1 MRTDVPNG
9 SAPCVGPRD
18 APKSSLDTASS
29 SSVLLPKSDGS
40 ADGDVSSRRAEGS
53 RRGAR
58 RERRGGRGDGTA
70 ASSDA
75 RSDGQ
80 TQRTECEDPGIVVLK
95 GRLRDPGRDVGREA
109 PHGGSADVVR
119 GRAGGGRGRR
129 ACGERRAGSKRSPYT
144 GCMIHVN
151 IFT

>member
-1 MRTDVPNG
+1 MEPPQAPTLEATVGNYG
-9 SAPCVGPRD
+9 QSARIPV
-18 APKSSLDTASS
+18 
-29 SSVLLPKSDGS
+29 
-40 ADGDVSSRRAEGS
+40 
-53 RRGAR
+53 
-58 RERRGGRGDGTA
+58 
-70 ASSDA
+70 
-75 RSDGQ
+75 
-80 TQRTECEDPGIVVLK
+80 IVVLA
-95 GRLRDPGRDVGREA
+95 GPLRDPGRDVGREA